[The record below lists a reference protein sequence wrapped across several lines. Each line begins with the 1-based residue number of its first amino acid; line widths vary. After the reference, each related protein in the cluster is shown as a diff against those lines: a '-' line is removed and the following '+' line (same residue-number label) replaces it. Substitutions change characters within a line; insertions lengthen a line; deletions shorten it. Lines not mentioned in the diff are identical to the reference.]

1 MTGRLAR
8 TVRASP
14 FPKAR
19 RIPIT
24 SLTAPLREF
33 RSSAAVRLRRAAPA
47 AALWLERLG
56 PRHPAQV
63 IALGFGTAI
72 LVGTALL
79 MLPGSKV
86 GDGGA
91 TFLEA
96 LFTATSAVCV
106 TGLIVVDTPVYW
118 TGAGHV
124 IILGLIQVG
133 GFGIMSFASLL
144 GVLLARRMGLRSRIS
159 TAAETKSVGF
169 GDVRTVLLGVLRITL
184 VVESAT
190 AALLTARFWL
200 HYDHGLADAVW
211 LGIFHAVS
219 AFNNAGFA
227 LFSDSLIGFVG
238 DPWICLP
245 ICAAVI
251 VGGLGFPVLF
261 ELRRHYRYPRK
272 WHMTTKLVLSG
283 TLLLLVL
290 GTVFITLVEWSNPAT
305 LGALRPQERIL
316 AGFVQSVMTRTA
328 GFNSVDFAHLDPVT
342 LLAMD
347 VLMFIGGGPAGTAG
361 GLKITTFGVLFF
373 ILYTEISGGTAVNVF
388 GKRLP
393 RSTHRQAISI
403 VLLAVGLV
411 TCATMFLMVTT
422 DFGLDRILFEVISA
436 FGTVGLST
444 GITAGIPPAGQVVLI
459 LVMFAGRLGP
469 VTLAS
474 ALALRSKPLYYEY
487 PKERPLIG

>member
-1 MTGRLAR
+1 MEHL
-8 TVRASP
+8 S
-14 FPKAR
+14 
-19 RIPIT
+19 
-24 SLTAPLREF
+24 
-33 RSSAAVRLRRAAPA
+33 
-47 AALWLERLG
+47 

-63 IALGFGTAI
+63 IALGFGAAI
-72 LVGTALL
+72 LAGTLLL
-79 MLPGSKV
+79 MLPISKT
-86 GDGGA
+86 GPGGA

-118 TGAGHV
+118 TGSGQL
-124 IILGLIQVG
+124 IILALIQVG

-144 GVLLARRMGLRSRIS
+144 GVLLARRLGLRSRIS
-159 TAAETKSVGF
+159 AAAETKSVGF
-169 GDVRTVLLGVLRITL
+169 GDVRSVLLGVLRITL
-184 VVESAT
+184 VVESVT
-190 AALLTARFWL
+190 AVLLMGRFALG
-200 HYDHGLADAVW
+200 HGYSVGEAAW
-211 LGIFHAVS
+211 LGIFHAIS

-227 LFSDSLIGFVG
+227 LFSDSLMSYAG
-238 DPWICLP
+238 DPMICLP
-245 ICAAVI
+245 VAAAVI
-251 VGGLGFPVLF
+251 IGGLGFPVLF
-261 ELRRHYRYPRK
+261 ELGRHYRYPRK

-283 TLLLLVL
+283 TLVLLAL
-290 GTVFITLVEWSNPAT
+290 GTIAITVVEWTNPAT
-305 LGALRPQERIL
+305 LGALQPGERIL
-316 AGFVQSVMTRTA
+316 AGFFQSTMTRTA
-328 GFNSVDFAHLDPVT
+328 GFNSVDIGQLHPVT
-342 LLAMD
+342 LLVMD

-393 RSTHRQAISI
+393 RSVQRQAISI

-411 TCATMFLMVTT
+411 IAATMFLMLMTNV
-422 DFGLDRILFEVISA
+422 GLDRVLFEVVSA
-436 FGTVGLST
+436 FATVGLST
-444 GITAGIPPAGQVVLI
+444 GITADIPAAGQLILI

>member
-1 MTGRLAR
+1 MI
-8 TVRASP
+8 V
-14 FPKAR
+14 
-19 RIPIT
+19 
-24 SLTAPLREF
+24 
-33 RSSAAVRLRRAAPA
+33 
-47 AALWLERLG
+47 
-56 PRHPAQV
+56 
-63 IALGFGTAI
+63 LGFAAAI
-72 LVGTALL
+72 LVGTGLL
-79 MLPGSKV
+79 MLPTSRVGPGS
-86 GDGGA
+86 A

-118 TGAGHV
+118 TGSGHV
-124 IILGLIQVG
+124 IILALIQVG

-159 TAAETKSVGF
+159 AAAETKSVGF
-169 GDVRTVLLGVLRITL
+169 GDVRNVLLGVLRITL
-184 VVESAT
+184 LVESVT
-190 AALLTARFWL
+190 AVLLAARFFL
-200 HYDHGLADAVW
+200 GYGYGLGEAVW
-211 LGIFHAVS
+211 LGVFHS
-219 AFNNAGFA
+219 ISSFNNAGFA
-227 LFSDSLIGFVG
+227 LFSDNLIGFVG

-245 ICAAVI
+245 ICGAVI
-251 VGGLGFPVLF
+251 IGGLGFPVLF
-261 ELRRHYRYPRK
+261 ELRRNFRYPRK
-272 WHMTTKLVLSG
+272 WHTNTR
-283 TLLLLVL
+283 LVL
-290 GTVFITLVEWSNPAT
+290 GGTIILLVVGALFITAVEWSNPAT
-305 LGALRPQERIL
+305 LGALPAEERIL
-316 AGFVQSVMTRTA
+316 AGFFQSTMTRTA

-347 VLMFIGGGPAGTAG
+347 VLMFIGAGPAGTAG

-393 RSTHRQAISI
+393 RSVHRQAISI

-411 TCATMFLMVTT
+411 TAATMFLMLVT

-436 FGTVGLST
+436 FSTVGLST
-444 GITAGIPPAGQVVLI
+444 GITAGIPPTGQVVLI
-459 LVMFAGRLGP
+459 VVMFAGRLGP

>member
-1 MTGRLAR
+1 MGSSKYILRESWTSTTAFLRRLMR
-8 TVRASP
+8 TVVSW
-14 FPKAR
+14 
-19 RIPIT
+19 
-24 SLTAPLREF
+24 
-33 RSSAAVRLRRAAPA
+33 AAHLS
-47 AALWLERLG
+47 

-63 IALGFGTAI
+63 IVLGFAGAI

-79 MLPGSKV
+79 MIPTSKV
-86 GDGGA
+86 GEGGA

-118 TGAGHV
+118 TASGHI
-124 IILGLIQVG
+124 IILALIQVG

-169 GDVRTVLLGVLRITL
+169 GDVRSVLLGVLRITL
-184 VVESAT
+184 IVETVTAVLLAT
-190 AALLTARFWL
+190 RFVLGYGYSLGEAA
-200 HYDHGLADAVW
+200 W
-211 LGIFHAVS
+211 LGVFHSVS
-219 AFNNAGFA
+219 SFNNAGFA
-227 LFSDSLIGFVG
+227 LFSDNLIGFAG

-251 VGGLGFPVLF
+251 IGGLGFPVLF
-261 ELRRHYRYPRK
+261 ELRRHFRYPHK
-272 WHMTTKLVLSG
+272 WHMNTKLVLSG
-283 TLLLLVL
+283 TLVLLLL
-290 GTVFITLVEWSNPAT
+290 GTVFITAVEWSNPAT

-316 AGFVQSVMTRTA
+316 AGFFQSTMTRTA
-328 GFNSVDFAHLDPVT
+328 GFNSVDFAQLNPVT

-347 VLMFIGGGPAGTAG
+347 VLMFIGAGPAGTAG
-361 GLKITTFGVLFF
+361 GLKITTFGVLLF
-373 ILYTEISGGTAVNVF
+373 ILYTEISGGNAVNIF

-393 RSTHRQAISI
+393 RSVHRQAISI

-411 TCATMFLMVTT
+411 ISATMYLMLIT
-422 DFGLDRILFEVISA
+422 DFGLDRVLFEVVSA
-436 FGTVGLST
+436 FATVGLST

-469 VTLAS
+469 VTLAT

>member
-1 MTGRLAR
+1 VGSS
-8 TVRASP
+8 RA
-14 FPKAR
+14 
-19 RIPIT
+19 I
-24 SLTAPLREF
+24 LRESRTSTAVVLHGF
-33 RSSAAVRLRRAAPA
+33 VRMFVSWAAHLS
-47 AALWLERLG
+47 

-63 IALGFGTAI
+63 IVLGFAAAI
-72 LVGTALL
+72 LIGTALL
-79 MLPGSKV
+79 MLPTSRV
-86 GDGGA
+86 GAGGA

-118 TGAGHV
+118 TGSGHI
-124 IILGLIQVG
+124 IILALIQVG

-169 GDVRTVLLGVLRITL
+169 GGVRSVLLGVLRITL
-184 VVESAT
+184 IVEAIT
-190 AALLTARFWL
+190 AVLLAARFAL
-200 HYDHGLADAVW
+200 GYGYGVGEAVW
-211 LGIFHAVS
+211 FGIFHSVS

-227 LFSDSLIGFVG
+227 LFSDNLIGFAG

-251 VGGLGFPVLF
+251 IGGLGFPVLF
-261 ELRRHYRYPRK
+261 ELRRHFRYPHR
-272 WHMTTKLVLSG
+272 WHMNTKLVLSG
-283 TLLLLVL
+283 TIVLLIL
-290 GTVFITLVEWSNPAT
+290 GTVFITAVEWSNPAT

-316 AGFVQSVMTRTA
+316 AGFFQSTMTRTA
-328 GFNSVDFAHLDPVT
+328 GFNSVDFAHLNPVT

-361 GLKITTFGVLFF
+361 GLKITTFGVLLF
-373 ILYTEISGGTAVNVF
+373 ILYTEISGGNAVNIF

-393 RSTHRQAISI
+393 RSVHRQAISI
-403 VLLAVGLV
+403 VLLAVGLIIG
-411 TCATMFLMVTT
+411 ATMFLMLIT
-422 DFGLDRILFEVISA
+422 DFGLDRVLFEVVSA
-436 FGTVGLST
+436 FATVGLST

-469 VTLAS
+469 VTLAT

>member
-1 MTGRLAR
+1 MWVAHL
-8 TVRASP
+8 S
-14 FPKAR
+14 
-19 RIPIT
+19 
-24 SLTAPLREF
+24 
-33 RSSAAVRLRRAAPA
+33 
-47 AALWLERLG
+47 

-63 IALGFGTAI
+63 IVLGFAGAVLI
-72 LVGTALL
+72 GTALL
-79 MLPGSKV
+79 MLPTSKV
-86 GDGGA
+86 GPGSA

-118 TGAGHV
+118 TGSGHV
-124 IILGLIQVG
+124 IILALIQVG

-159 TAAETKSVGF
+159 AAAETKSVGF
-169 GDVRTVLLGVLRITL
+169 GDVRGVLLGVLRITL
-184 VVESAT
+184 IVEV
-190 AALLTARFWL
+190 LTAVVLAARFL
-200 HYDHGLADAVW
+200 LGYGYGVGEAVW
-211 LGIFHAVS
+211 LGVFHS
-219 AFNNAGFA
+219 ISSFNNAGFA
-227 LFSDSLIGFVG
+227 LFSDNLIGFAG

-251 VGGLGFPVLF
+251 IGGLGFPVLF
-261 ELRRHYRYPRK
+261 ELRRHFRYPRT
-272 WHMTTKLVLSG
+272 WHVNTKLVLTG
-283 TLLLLVL
+283 TVILLVL
-290 GTVFITLVEWSNPAT
+290 GTVFITAVEWSNPAT
-305 LGALRPQERIL
+305 LGALRPEERLL
-316 AGFVQSVMTRTA
+316 AGFFQSTMTRTA
-328 GFNSVDFAHLDPVT
+328 GFNSVDFAQLNPVT

-361 GLKITTFGVLFF
+361 GLKITTFGVLLF
-373 ILYTEISGGTAVNVF
+373 ILYTEISGGNAVNIF

-393 RSTHRQAISI
+393 RSVHRQAISI

-411 TCATMFLMVTT
+411 ISATMFLMLIT

-436 FGTVGLST
+436 FATVGLST

-469 VTLAS
+469 VTLAT